1 MQHTLYLVQEYHI
14 PPQLHT
20 INQVRSQILLNFS
33 KLILVWLYLFLIV
46 QFLNHLWLQ
55 NCYWVLLVLHHFLV
69 LLHVNVFSHD
79 QRSFRNLDWNYL
91 LEPLS
96 DQSILDLFLQRL
108 NLLEKRMRFQFFPPR
123 PGVRILLQ
131 HPTQQFL
138 QLRWHLL
145 RVLHLL
151 VQDQWC
157 QLRVRIGIK
166 RRLPREQLVNDAT
179 KRPNVHL
186 VRVLS
191 LPQDLRCDVQWC
203 PLHRLEKSSRRREFL
218 SKSKVTNL
226 DLVVTKKDV
235 LCLEIPVHDLV
246 LVEVNHSVEDLDWK
260 FLDLIQRQSLYLFHE
275 PCQVPPCIIRH
286 YDNLPLSFDDIFKLN
301 DIGMTDLL
309 EYFILLPEVLE
320 LSLTLF
326 PWLDYKNTFFQWI
339 SKPPLPPLAYLP
351 PCTPYQSYPYQLH

>member
-1 MQHTLYLVQEYHI
+1 
-14 PPQLHT
+14 
-20 INQVRSQILLNFS
+20 
-33 KLILVWLYLFLIV
+33 
-46 QFLNHLWLQ
+46 
-55 NCYWVLLVLHHFLV
+55 
-69 LLHVNVFSHD
+69 
-79 QRSFRNLDWNYL
+79 
-91 LEPLS
+91 
-96 DQSILDLFLQRL
+96 
-108 NLLEKRMRFQFFPPR
+108 MRFQFFPPR

-246 LVEVNHSVEDLDWK
+246 LVEVNHSVEDLD
-260 FLDLIQRQSLYLFHE
+260 
-275 PCQVPPCIIRH
+275 
-286 YDNLPLSFDDIFKLN
+286 
-301 DIGMTDLL
+301 
-309 EYFILLPEVLE
+309 
-320 LSLTLF
+320 
-326 PWLDYKNTFFQWI
+326 
-339 SKPPLPPLAYLP
+339 
-351 PCTPYQSYPYQLH
+351 